1 MGKKKNFNKWTIPEK
16 KTEAGN
22 KMFKSDNL
30 MVIFSVDFQQNEGTV
45 RCARGH
51 MVIVTVISSL
61 ITGALKT

>member
-1 MGKKKNFNKWTIPEK
+1 MDYPKKN
-16 KTEAGN
+16 KTDGGN
-22 KMFKSDNL
+22 KMFRSDDQ
-30 MVIFSVDFQQNEGTV
+30 MVIFSADLQQNEGTV

>member
-1 MGKKKNFNKWTIPEK
+1 MEKKK
-16 KTEAGN
+16 KTEVGGN
-22 KMFKSDNL
+22 KMFKSDNQ
-30 MVIFSVDFQQNEGTV
+30 MVIFSVDLQLNEGTV